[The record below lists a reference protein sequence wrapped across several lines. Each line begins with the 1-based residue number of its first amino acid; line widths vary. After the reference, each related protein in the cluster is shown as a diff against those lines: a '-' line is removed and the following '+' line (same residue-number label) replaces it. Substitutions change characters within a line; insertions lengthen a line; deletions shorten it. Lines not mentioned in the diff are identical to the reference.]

1 VRLSGVDAQVSFK
14 GSLTGDLF
22 GLFVKYVLVP
32 TFGVGLWCCWIVCR
46 CIRLWVCVCLVF
58 VLDILLI

>member
-14 GSLTGDLF
+14 GSLTGNLF

-32 TFGVGLWCCWIVCR
+32 TFGVGDVVLLDSLSLHKVGG
-46 CIRLWVCVCLVF
+46 VF
-58 VLDILLI
+58 VWFLPWIFF